1 MVVAAVII
9 VCVCVF
15 AAALVGIM
23 PCVLSSKISQA
34 EESNKNK
41 ED

>member
-1 MVVAAVII
+1 MVVAAIII
-9 VCVCVF
+9 VCVCVL

-23 PCVLSSKISQA
+23 SCVLSSKISQA